1 MLQYDKQPFL
11 CGKRLANAEAERI
24 SSVPKPSE
32 SVYHEI
38 KLARNKETTTTTA
51 IKTKQ
56 QGEETLVLLYGGTI
70 AWVTA

>member
-11 CGKRLANAEAERI
+11 CGKRLDNAEAERI

-32 SVYHEI
+32 SVYHEV
-38 KLARNKETTTTTA
+38 KLARKKETTTTA
-51 IKTKQ
+51 IKTRQ
-56 QGEETLVLLYGGTI
+56 QGEETLVLLYGGAI